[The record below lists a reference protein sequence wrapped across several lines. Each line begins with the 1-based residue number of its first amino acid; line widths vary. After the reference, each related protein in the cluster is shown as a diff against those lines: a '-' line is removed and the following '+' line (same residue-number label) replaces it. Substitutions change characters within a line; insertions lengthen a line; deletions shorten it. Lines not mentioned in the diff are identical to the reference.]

1 MYEAV
6 YDDYNDNENTV
17 VQLWFLP
24 NETSTVLAKTLS

>member
-1 MYEAV
+1 MYETV
-6 YDDYNDNENTV
+6 YDDYVDNESAV